1 MRLFDFHRAAN
12 PQRVRIFLAEKGV
25 DIEKIEVNLY
35 RMEQLSPQFLA
46 INSGGTVPVLETDD
60 GVYLSECLA
69 ICHYLASAPPAPPL
83 FGSGPTEQAE
93 VLMWNNIAEN
103 EGLTAI
109 AEVLRNWSPGFRDH
123 VFPGPAPI
131 AQIPALIERGKV
143 LASQFFD
150 RVNARLADRKFL
162 AGENF
167 SMADITLFAVCEFS
181 GWVEI
186 RPTHG
191 RPALETWYWNVASR
205 TSTKA

>member
-69 ICHYLASAPPAPPL
+69 ICHYLESAHPEPPL

-186 RPTHG
+186 RPTQG
-191 RPALETWYWNVASR
+191 RPALENWYWNVASR